1 MPITTREYLDTLRE
15 AVLTGKECS
24 MLITGNSMQPFLQHG
39 RDTIYFRAPSRP
51 LKRGDM
57 VFFRRPDGQYVMHR
71 LLREDTAGYYLIGD
85 NQTEIEGPV
94 DRTSAFAIVYKVKR
108 KGRIL
113 APGSFWWGFFAG
125 FWLSII
131 PLRPFLLKV
140 YRTLKFTPPPV

>member
-57 VFFRRPDGQYVMHR
+57 VFFRRPGCCGKIPP
-71 LLREDTAGYYLIGD
+71 AI
-85 NQTEIEGPV
+85 IS
-94 DRTSAFAIVYKVKR
+94 SATTRQRSKAR
-108 KGRIL
+108 
-113 APGSFWWGFFAG
+113 
-125 FWLSII
+125 
-131 PLRPFLLKV
+131 
-140 YRTLKFTPPPV
+140 